1 MITLTTA
8 ATAIDQKKDIS
19 DKQTLRKSH
28 RIYFKA
34 RLSSFDTTNPESSS
48 DTFRG
53 FYTLFWIAMGFYV
66 ILTLVRC
73 YEQDG
78 VVLSLGFFRLMSRD
92 TVALLCADVAMIA
105 QTFVVLPYAH
115 LLKKGHVRH
124 RPTGVVLQHTFQTI
138 FLFAGIH
145 ATYTRNDRDWPMTQ
159 STFFTLHTFVMM
171 MKMHSYTEL
180 NSDLATKYRR
190 LLYLKQRIPK
200 WIKDRETASDE
211 GYSID
216 EQSELTAMET
226 ELSFL
231 GQELTQGTT
240 RYPNNLTLANYV
252 DYLAVPTLVYWME
265 YPRTDKIRPRY
276 VLEKTT
282 ATLGT
287 MLLLYITTERYI
299 YPQLYT
305 PNMSLRVVL
314 EVLFPFIMNYMLVFY
329 IIFECILNWFAEIT
343 RFADRNFYDDWWN
356 SVTFDEYARKWNK
369 PVHHWLLRHVY
380 AISMDDYKISKKS
393 ASFVTFLFS
402 SCLHELVMVMLTRKL
417 RMYLFFL
424 QMSQVPLITL
434 GRQPF
439 IKNNPTLGN
448 VIFWVG
454 MFLGPP
460 LLGILYTRQV
470 LWENMSQS

>member
-1 MITLTTA
+1 MIKLTTA
-8 ATAIDQKKDIS
+8 KTTDQRQDTTSKE
-19 DKQTLRKSH
+19 TFRKLH
-28 RIYFKA
+28 RLYFKA

-92 TVALLCADVAMIA
+92 TLALLCADMAMIA

-115 LLKKGHVRH
+115 LLKLGYIRH
-124 RPTGVVLQHTFQTI
+124 RPTGVVLQHTFQAV
-138 FLFAGIH
+138 FLFGNL
-145 ATYTRNDRDWPMTQ
+145 YWVFWRDWPMTQ

-180 NSDLATKYRR
+180 NSDLAIKYRR
-190 LLYLKQRIPK
+190 LLYLKQKIPQ
-200 WIKDRETASDE
+200 WIKDRETAT
-211 GYSID
+211 YSID

-226 ELSFL
+226 ELTFL
-231 GQELTQGTT
+231 DQELTQGAT
-240 RYPNNLTLANYV
+240 RYPNNLTLASYV

-265 YPRTDKIRPRY
+265 YPRTAKIRPRY
-276 VLEKTT
+276 VFEKTT

-299 YPQLYT
+299 YPQLYN
-305 PNMSLRVVL
+305 PNMSDARVVL

-356 SVTFDEYARKWNK
+356 STTFDEYARKWNK

-380 AISMDDYKISKKS
+380 AISMDNYKISKKS

-460 LLGILYTRQV
+460 LLGILYTRQAF
-470 LWENMSQS
+470 WENLNQS